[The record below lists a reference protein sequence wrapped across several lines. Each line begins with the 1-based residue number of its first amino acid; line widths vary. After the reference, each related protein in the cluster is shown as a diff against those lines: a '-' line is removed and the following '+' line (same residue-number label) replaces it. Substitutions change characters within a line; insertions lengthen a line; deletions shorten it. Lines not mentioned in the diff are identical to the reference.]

1 MVLFHSFFYHE
12 FENNPRNPWFL
23 FITNLRIKEL
33 SSTPTVCML
42 SLFLSYKMIKDDV
55 FLQIIEKK

>member
-1 MVLFHSFFYHE
+1 MVLFHSFFIT
-12 FENNPRNPWFL
+12 NLRIIRAIRVFL
-23 FITNLRIKEL
+23 FITNLRIKDL

-55 FLQIIEKK
+55 FLRIIEKK